1 MTCRMMLAT
10 SVWGLTLTAQR
21 THVDTSHVGR
31 GPRPWAVS
39 SAFGTLMADICSVL
53 GSCFLMGWHHPP
65 QARWLDL
72 TVSVDK
78 VTQRLSKEY
87 KSLAITETVQRNCST
102 HLFPCWE
109 SWPPLSMSFS
119 RVGWPWLW
127 PWTRSGPKPRC
138 GLRLAVGQSLMA
150 SVCHSVS
157 QNWSTAVWYL
167 LIITHINLP
176 INITAI
182 SNSFCL

>member
-21 THVDTSHVGR
+21 THVGQTRHSHTS
-31 GPRPWAVS
+31 AVS
-39 SAFGTLMADICSVL
+39 WDID
-53 GSCFLMGWHHPP
+53 G
-65 QARWLDL
+65 R
-72 TVSVDK
+72 
-78 VTQRLSKEY
+78 
-87 KSLAITETVQRNCST
+87 
-102 HLFPCWE
+102 HLFSFGVVFPHGLTPPTTSQMTLVGWQGDAAAVKGIQGLSYHRNFPCRE

-176 INITAI
+176 INITVI
-182 SNSFCL
+182 SNNFFL